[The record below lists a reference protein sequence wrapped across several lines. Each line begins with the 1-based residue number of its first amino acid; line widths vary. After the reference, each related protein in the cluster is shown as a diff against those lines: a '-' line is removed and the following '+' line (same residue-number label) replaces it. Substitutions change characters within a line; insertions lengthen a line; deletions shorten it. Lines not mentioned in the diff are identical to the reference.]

1 MPAPDRRAFLT
12 TAAHA
17 AAHAGALGLAGA
29 AGLWPGAA
37 AAQAMVVS
45 GVKFEPAATL
55 GGTRLVLNGAGVR
68 YKLIFP
74 LYAAGLYLPRKTQS
88 AQEAIAMPGPK
99 RVTLTLLRDLSI
111 AEFGRM
117 ISRGVQE
124 HATKDDFIKIVPDVA
139 RVGQIA
145 SRYDKAVAGDVL
157 TLDWTP
163 ANGLIA
169 SFRGAIQGE
178 PFPQP
183 EFFRTLLKIWLGE
196 PPVDAKLKLA
206 LLGQSG
212 AAAKPGP
219 AAAPSGGGGVLD

>member
-1 MPAPDRRAFLT
+1 MPASDRRAFLF
-12 TAAHA
+12 TATS
-17 AAHAGALGLAGA
+17 AGMLGLG
-29 AGLWPGAA
+29 GLGGLLPARA
-37 AAQAMVVS
+37 AAQARVVS
-45 GVKFEPAATL
+45 GVKFEPAATV

-88 AQEAIAMPGPK
+88 AQEALDMPGPK

-117 ISRGVQE
+117 ISRGVQAQ
-124 HATKDDFIKIVPDVA
+124 ATKEDFIKIVPDVA

-157 TLDWTP
+157 QLDWTP
-163 ANGLIA
+163 AGGLIA

-206 LLGQSG
+206 LLGQAE

-219 AAAPSGGGGVLD
+219 AAQPGGGGGVLD

>member
-1 MPAPDRRAFLT
+1 MPAPDRRAFLS
-12 TAAHA
+12 TATSASMLGL
-17 AAHAGALGLAGA
+17 GALAGW
-29 AGLWPGAA
+29 WPGAA
-37 AAQAMVVS
+37 RAQAMVVS
-45 GVKFEPAATL
+45 GVKFDPQATV
-55 GGTRLVLNGAGVR
+55 GGTRLLLNGAGVR

-74 LYAAGLYLPRKTQS
+74 LYAAALYLPRKTRS
-88 AQEAIAMPGPK
+88 AQEALEMPGPK

-124 HATKDDFIKIVPDVA
+124 HATKEDFIKIVPDVA

-157 TLDWTP
+157 QLDWTP
-163 ANGLIA
+163 AGGLIA

-206 LLGQSG
+206 MLGQADAANKPAG
-212 AAAKPGP
+212 AGAKPGP
-219 AAAPSGGGGVLD
+219 GDGVLD